1 MTAAEFPELELAFGR
16 ALRRGDALHPDARAR
31 YFEGLALLM
40 HSMQTEAGASLFRAR
55 EKDYRAVSEPVRE
68 ELPESD
74 PEGNDKV
81 KDERPNFKCSREA
94 HP

>member
-16 ALRRGDALHPDARAR
+16 ALRLAEREGTTAALSDLVREMHNVAHGVMKRAGWMDR
-31 YFEGLALLM
+31 E
-40 HSMQTEAGASLFRAR
+40 EA
-55 EKDYRAVSEPVRE
+55 VTRE